1 MKKRKKMINTIKIV
15 IVVLMAV
22 AVAFSAL
29 APVFGETLDAEER
42 RKTVLERVRET
53 ANSIIPKKDEEVV
66 DEEDIEEKVEARERI
81 KTEAREGIAVAMERL
96 QEISKDVLA
105 VPEEVIKTV
114 QTRGVPAGFSFG
126 NMLRE
131 KAMGEAV
138 RYLQRALNTDPE
150 TRVAEI
156 GGGSPGNETTYFGPN
171 TKQALIKFQRKHG
184 VSATGILDSQTRS
197 KINEVLERG
206 VTVREAGEKDMESIR
221 ERFNEVVQ
229 MVKQLREKMGQI
241 DVED

>member
-29 APVFGETLDAEER
+29 APVFGETLDEKS
-42 RKTVLERVRET
+42 RKEKVFEKVRET
-53 ANSIIPKKDEEVV
+53 VDAIIPEKAQERL
-66 DEEDIEEKVEARERI
+66 DEEDVRE
-81 KTEAREGIAVAMERL
+81 KTEEREVARKEVREGITVAMEKL

-105 VPEEVIKTV
+105 VPEEAIRTV

-126 NMLRE
+126 YELRE
-131 KAMGEAV
+131 RATGEAV

-150 TRVAEI
+150 TRVATS
-156 GGGSPGNETTYFGPN
+156 GGGAPGNETTYFGSD

-184 VSATGILDSQTRS
+184 LSATGILDSPTRV
-197 KINEVLERG
+197 KINEVLQRG

-221 ERFNEVVQ
+221 ERFNEVLQ
-229 MVKQLREKMGQI
+229 MVEQLRERLSKI
-241 DVED
+241 D